1 MPLVDGATTMRKK
14 LASEAGVTEAVA
26 VTMSGA
32 DLEFARSQRKAGG
45 TFLGSGADVEQASV
59 KPNIIRAGELNY
71 AAVGGKVTRIIGQN
85 FTGAT
90 GVTFGGT
97 AGTAFSVI
105 DDETV
110 QVTTPAKAAGTYD
123 LVVQHPDGNATR
135 TNGVTYV

>member
-1 MPLVDGATTMRKK
+1 MPLVDGATTQRKK
-14 LASEAGVTEAVA
+14 LAAEAGVTDAA
-26 VTMSGA
+26 SIGMTGA

-59 KPNIIRAGELNY
+59 KANIIRPGEATY
-71 AAVGGKVTRIIGQN
+71 AAAGGKVTRIIGQN

-105 DDETV
+105 DDETI
-110 QVTTPAKAAGTYD
+110 QVTTPAKGAGTYD
-123 LVVQHPDGNATR
+123 LVVQHPDGNATKAA
-135 TNGVTYV
+135 GVTYV

>member
-14 LASEAGVTEAVA
+14 LASEAGVTEAAAVA
-26 VTMSGA
+26 MSGA

-59 KPNIIRAGELNY
+59 KANIIRPGELNY
-71 AAVGGKVTRIIGQN
+71 AAAGGKVTRIIGQN

-97 AGTAFSVI
+97 VGTAFSVI

-135 TNGVTYV
+135 TAGVTYV

>member
-1 MPLVDGATTMRKK
+1 MPLVDGATTARKK

-45 TFLGSGADVEQASV
+45 TFLGSGADVDQASV
-59 KPNIIRAGELNY
+59 KANIIRPGELNY
-71 AAVGGKVTRIIGQN
+71 AAAGGKVTLIIGQN